1 MSLDKL
7 EQWIDDLSS
16 HMYINCVYC
25 GHRFCKQSE
34 SGQHP
39 VKKLVEYIEKLIEH
53 MEHCSKHPMSKL
65 IVENKRLRAEL
76 KNQIG
81 ESR

>member
-39 VKKLVEYIEKLIEH
+39 VKKLTEH